1 MALAIPRHDFSGC
14 RIKKGQPREIG
25 ERDRRKRTR
34 ASASPA
40 ANPARRRIIPCKWI
54 MPPTVLLA
62 YALQDRTP
70 TSCFLSSSVLDS
82 PFPTVVSHGSFVAG
96 G

>member
-14 RIKKGQPREIG
+14 RIKKGQQEEDRGEIV
-25 ERDRRKRTR
+25 EKELAR
-34 ASASPA
+34 ARLRQQT
-40 ANPARRRIIPCKWI
+40 PARKRIIPCKWI

-62 YALQDRTP
+62 YALEDRTP
-70 TSCFLSSSVLDS
+70 TSCFLSSSVLYS